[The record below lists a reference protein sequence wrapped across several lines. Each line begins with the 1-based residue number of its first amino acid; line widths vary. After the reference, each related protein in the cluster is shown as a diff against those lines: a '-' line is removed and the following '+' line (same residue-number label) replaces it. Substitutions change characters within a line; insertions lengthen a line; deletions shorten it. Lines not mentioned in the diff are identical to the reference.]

1 MAAVKDNKGHLNAH
15 GSLSVSLLSNLK
27 EKPKTA
33 KSRKESVEE
42 DDDIF
47 IQESAFATNDNQD
60 LSREWKIIKQFET
73 RSVMY

>member
-1 MAAVKDNKGHLNAH
+1 MAAVKDNKGHLNAQ
-15 GSLSVSLLSNLK
+15 GSLSVSLLSNLE
-27 EKPKTA
+27 EKSKTA